1 MMDKLFGFSLFVLG
15 GVFWI
20 MGKEERKTR
29 YKLNIYRILFLLL
42 SWAMHGNYW
51 NLNKPTT
58 FILIID
64 ENVAI
69 MYKYTTLKN
78 ICSSF
83 VQR

>member
-1 MMDKLFGFSLFVLG
+1 
-15 GVFWI
+15 
-20 MGKEERKTR
+20 
-29 YKLNIYRILFLLL
+29 
-42 SWAMHGNYW
+42 MHGNYW